1 MKIWWKTF
9 CNKFCVG
16 YLWHEKNYLLRVH
29 LLCNILLCLK
39 GSQLR
44 TGFFIPQHSADLTA
58 IRYFRATFRHFLSSV
73 EGNVVDLFA
82 TMLITLT
89 NSPYSKPNIKVVF
102 ELISHS
108 SHRPAICIFNVY
120 LTLWKNY

>member
-1 MKIWWKTF
+1 MK
-9 CNKFCVG
+9 
-16 YLWHEKNYLLRVH
+16 KNYFLRVH
-29 LLCNILLCLK
+29 LLRNILLCLK

-58 IRYFRATFRHFLSSV
+58 IRYFRATFRNFFGSV

-89 NSPYSKPNIKVVF
+89 NSPYSKPNKKVVF
-102 ELISHS
+102 ELISHPS
-108 SHRPAICIFNVY
+108 SRPAICIFNVY
-120 LTLWKNY
+120 LTLSKNY